1 MRIALVSCCLERG
14 NLSFPLGALCIEA
27 AISQDPVLSS
37 NPTRHFSYL
46 NDSDDPASAARE
58 VLAWHPDVVGLSV
71 YLWNR
76 RWFDSFA
83 SCLAGSDSGQR
94 LPADSAHPLIFAGGP
109 EVTAD
114 FSSFDLDVY
123 SFICAGEGETADIA
137 ALRQLQEGREP
148 SGQGIISKANP
159 HFSYA
164 FAENLSEVPSVLLS
178 GVADR
183 FLKKEKTALWE
194 MTRGCPFGCA
204 FCFES
209 RGLRSVRRFE
219 FERLEKELDI
229 LIRHKVRDVF
239 VLDPT
244 FNTDKGFADK
254 VLRLLMEKAPE
265 WMHFSFEIRA
275 ELLDKRLASLFSRL
289 FCSLQIGLQSINPA
303 ALKAVN
309 RSFNQEV
316 FKEKTDLLNKYGI
329 VYGLDL
335 IYGLPFDTPESFAR
349 SLDFAISCKPSN
361 IDIFRLAVLPGTQL
375 CEKSEEF
382 HLKFDRSA
390 PYLLESSPTFN
401 RRGLEACLRLKEACD
416 FIYTKGEACMWFHSL
431 CEASGLAPSET
442 LGRFR
447 EFCPDF
453 TAGMGCDADEMYE
466 IQDDFAR
473 WLLGKGNPMLPA
485 LLSYMELHQ
494 AISFIHCTGESP
506 VVSLSYDPDA
516 LKDLDDSDIRD
527 FARLRKPFRS
537 KRDYQLF
544 QNDDGSIA
552 FVEVS

>member
-58 VLAWHPDVVGLSV
+58 VLAWHPDAVGLSV

-94 LPADSAHPLIFAGGP
+94 LPADSAHSLIFAGGP

-114 FSSFDLDVY
+114 FSSFDPDVY

-148 SGQGIISKANP
+148 SEQGIISKANP

-164 FAENLSEVPSVLLS
+164 FAEDLSEVPSVLLS

-209 RGLRSVRRFE
+209 RGL
-219 FERLEKELDI
+219 
-229 LIRHKVRDVF
+229 
-239 VLDPT
+239 
-244 FNTDKGFADK
+244 
-254 VLRLLMEKAPE
+254 
-265 WMHFSFEIRA
+265 
-275 ELLDKRLASLFSRL
+275 
-289 FCSLQIGLQSINPA
+289 
-303 ALKAVN
+303 
-309 RSFNQEV
+309 
-316 FKEKTDLLNKYGI
+316 
-329 VYGLDL
+329 
-335 IYGLPFDTPESFAR
+335 PFDTTESFAR

-375 CEKSEEF
+375 YEKSEEF

-401 RRGLEACLRLKEACD
+401 RRGLEACLCIKEACD

-442 LGRFR
+442 LGRFW
-447 EFCPDF
+447 ELCPDF
-453 TAGMGCDADEMYE
+453 TARMGCDADELYE
-466 IQDDFAR
+466 IQD
-473 WLLGKGNPMLPA
+473 
-485 LLSYMELHQ
+485 
-494 AISFIHCTGESP
+494 
-506 VVSLSYDPDA
+506 
-516 LKDLDDSDIRD
+516 D

-537 KRDYQLF
+537 KRNYQFF

-552 FVEVS
+552 FLEVS